1 MDIRGILKQVDVF
14 YEENR
19 GEQAEKLMQESILQ
33 AVQEQDDE
41 SLLQLLN
48 ELLGYY
54 RETSQTENA
63 HRIGEQAIAQAVRM
77 GLEGTFPYATTMLNV
92 ANARRAAG
100 ELQESLEYYL
110 QVQALYKKLLT
121 PDNIF
126 IAGLENNMSLLYQEM
141 GEYAKAVSAE
151 GSGDCKGKRDGLR
164 AGGDLC

>member
-1 MDIRGILKQVDVF
+1 MKKGECGERGMSQKMDIRGILKQVDVF

-63 HRIGEQAIAQAVRM
+63 HRIGEQAIAQAVRIR
-77 GLEGTFPYATTMLNV
+77 GDISLCYYHAECGQCPPGS
-92 ANARRAAG
+92 RRAAG
-100 ELQESLEYYL
+100 VTGVLPSGAG
-110 QVQALYKKLLT
+110 AL
-121 PDNIF
+121 
-126 IAGLENNMSLLYQEM
+126 
-141 GEYAKAVSAE
+141 
-151 GSGDCKGKRDGLR
+151 
-164 AGGDLC
+164 